1 MPHDCKLRRDSIS
14 HLPKVPPSGPWHAH
28 LKRRLHKL
36 ILVSRDHP
44 QVFKY
49 LQSNADVERE
59 CKRQVK
65 QFPGFIIHPLSKFR
79 KYWNTLVIF
88 HLMLL
93 HQILTSFTLGFIVDL
108 TKEEF
113 DFFVILDCVICLI
126 LFIELLLNFRTGH
139 IVTETNEIV
148 LDPKAIAWICLKS
161 FIDLINCL
169 PFIYLYNIVAVD
181 VEKEETVNGAAVVFM
196 CLVFIF
202 SLIQFNRI
210 LFYFSS
216 IPIMFGLT
224 EKGSIVLSLFI
235 QSLYW

>member
-1 MPHDCKLRRDSIS
+1 MSHTCKLRRDSIS
-14 HLPKVPPSGPWHAH
+14 HLPKVPPSDPWHAR

-49 LQSNADVERE
+49 LQSNANVEFE
-59 CKRQVK
+59 SKRQVK

-79 KYWNTLVIF
+79 KYWNIFVIF
-88 HLMLL
+88 NLLML
-93 HQILTSFTLGFIVDL
+93 HQILTSFILGFIVEL
-108 TKEEF
+108 TDEEF
-113 DFFVILDCVICLI
+113 DFFVLLDFAICLV

-139 IVTETNEIV
+139 IVTETNEII
-148 LDPKAIAWICLKS
+148 LDPKAIAWIYLKT
-161 FIDLINCL
+161 FFLDLINCL
-169 PFIYLYNIVAVD
+169 PFTLLYTIVAE
-181 VEKEETVNGAAVVFM
+181 EKGDTINGAAVVFM

-202 SLIQFNRI
+202 SLIQFSRI
-210 LFYFSS
+210 LFYFST
-216 IPIMFGLT
+216 IPIIFGLT